1 MSAHLA
7 RPGALCLDV
16 DAVLLDIEG
25 TISSKAFVRDV
36 LFAYSRR
43 HLQDFVATHADEPET
58 AAILKAASA
67 LAGHGDAV
75 AALADW
81 QERDVKAPPLKAIQ
95 GLIWESGY
103 SAGAFR
109 SPIFPDALAAL
120 RRWRAVGLPLFVY
133 SSGSLK
139 AQALFFRY
147 NEEGDLRELFSGH
160 FDTEIG
166 AKIEAASYVRIV
178 DTIGVPPGDILFLS
192 DDARELAAA
201 LAAGLRV
208 AQVVK
213 EDTPA
218 QDCFPVVADF
228 SMLDLA
234 LRTPAGAS

>member
-1 MSAHLA
+1 MPANLAQSSARSLE
-7 RPGALCLDV
+7 V
-16 DAVLLDIEG
+16 SAVLLDIEG

-43 HLQDFVATHADEPET
+43 HLGDFIAAHRGEPET
-58 AAILKAASA
+58 TAILQAASA
-67 LAGHGDAV
+67 LAGHEDAL
-75 AALADW
+75 AALVGW

-103 SAGAFR
+103 TAGAFR

-120 RRWRAVGLPLFVY
+120 RRWRTTGLPLFVY

-147 NEEGDLRELFSGH
+147 NEAGDLRELFSGH

-166 AKIEAASYVRIV
+166 AKIEAASYERIV
-178 DTIGVPPGDILFLS
+178 HEIGAPPGDILFLS

-208 AQVVK
+208 AHVVK
-213 EDTPA
+213 EDAPA
-218 QDCFPVVADF
+218 QVCFPIVTDF
-228 SMLDLA
+228 STLDLA
-234 LRTPAGAS
+234 LPAPAGAP